1 MRLASEWI
9 RSCHSGET
17 LSVSAQR
24 KAAEARAATK
34 ARKLMLLFI
43 EAGYY
48 TELHKI
54 VVDAIHAGYK
64 NEATFGD
71 AYDFNKTWRDPA

>member
-1 MRLASEWI
+1 MI
-9 RSCHSGET
+9 
-17 LSVSAQR
+17 SAKEDPQPY
-24 KAAEARAATK
+24 
-34 ARKLMLLFI
+34 I

-71 AYDFNKTWRDPA
+71 AYDFNKTW

>member
-1 MRLASEWI
+1 MI
-9 RSCHSGET
+9 
-17 LSVSAQR
+17 SAKEDPQPY
-24 KAAEARAATK
+24 
-34 ARKLMLLFI
+34 I